1 MATVL
6 IAARRSSA
14 DGTNAA
20 VPADVNAELFVKLVE
35 EMTDLKLQQNADP
48 NLKLN
53 PEVTRLLQAKRET
66 DRRRLEQIRQEMV
79 RCLKS

>member
-1 MATVL
+1 MAVE
-6 IAARRSSA
+6 SGA

-20 VPADVNAELFVKLVE
+20 VPAGVNAELFVKLVE
-35 EMTDLKLQQNADP
+35 EMTDLKLQQQAEP

-53 PEVTRLLQAKRET
+53 PEVIRLLQAKRET
-66 DRRRLEQIRQEMV
+66 DRRRLEHIRQEMV